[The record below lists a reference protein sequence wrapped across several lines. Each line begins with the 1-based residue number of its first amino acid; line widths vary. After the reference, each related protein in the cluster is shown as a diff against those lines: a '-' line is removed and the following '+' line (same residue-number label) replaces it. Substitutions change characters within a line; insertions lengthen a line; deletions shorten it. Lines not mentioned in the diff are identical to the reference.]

1 VKAPDVFR
9 RVVYALD
16 AANIP
21 YMLTGSFA
29 SAYHAVP
36 RATQDI
42 DLVISPSRPQL
53 AELARAFSGPEYYC
67 DPRAAL
73 EALDRESLFNVID
86 LATGWKIDF
95 IIRKGREYSRTEFS
109 RRQLVAFEGLD
120 LYVAAAEDVLLS
132 KLEWAKLGESG
143 RQLEDAAWLLRRR
156 GEDLDRAYVERWVE
170 RLEVGEQWSAAQR
183 LAGGL
188 PWS

>member
-1 VKAPDVFR
+1 VTAPDVFQ
-9 RVVYALD
+9 RVVRALD
-16 AANIP
+16 AAGIP

-42 DLVISPSRPQL
+42 DLVIAPSRERL
-53 AELARAFSGPEYYC
+53 MELAQAFSPPAYYC
-67 DPRAAL
+67 DAGAAL
-73 EALDRESLFNVID
+73 DALDRESLFNVID

-95 IIRKGREYSRTEFS
+95 IIRKSREYSRTEFA
-109 RRQLVAFEGLD
+109 RRRLVPFEGLD
-120 LYVAAAEDVLLS
+120 LYIASAEDVLLS

-156 GEDLDRAYVERWVE
+156 GDDLDRAYLDRWVQG
-170 RLEVGEQWSAAQR
+170 LQVGEQWEAARR
-183 LAGGL
+183 LAEGL
-188 PWS
+188 R